1 MILLDSSFIIDF
13 IRNDQSAVNKLDA
26 LKDNVLFTTGIN
38 VFEVFF
44 GLYAKDRKKDIDIL
58 KEFFNNL
65 TIINLDYKSAMTAS
79 KIGSELSKTGK
90 IIELN
95 DILIAGMMLA
105 NGCNS
110 ILTRNKEHFSRIKGL
125 NVISY

>member
-65 TIINLDYKSAMTAS
+65 TIINLDYKSSMTAS